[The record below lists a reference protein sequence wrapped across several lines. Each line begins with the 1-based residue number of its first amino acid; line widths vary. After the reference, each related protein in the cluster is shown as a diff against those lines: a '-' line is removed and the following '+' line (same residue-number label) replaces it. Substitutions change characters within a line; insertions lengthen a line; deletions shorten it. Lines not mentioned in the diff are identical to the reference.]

1 MIVPY
6 SWPLDRC
13 GIIRTSLGFASA
25 TELADMP
32 NDELLTDEHVAELL
46 AKDAQDCSLKF
57 STMGMQA
64 YRSDKKYVH
73 PHTKGTTG

>member
-1 MIVPY
+1 M
-6 SWPLDRC
+6 S
-13 GIIRTSLGFASA
+13 
-25 TELADMP
+25 

-73 PHTKGTTG
+73 PHTRKYRLVT